1 MSKIDTEKKRAFI
14 ISVVY
19 LLIIL
24 ALAYIVLKYAMPLLG
39 PFVIAFIISYMLRGP
54 IQWMQKKEH
63 SLTAS
68 VRL

>member
-1 MSKIDTEKKRAFI
+1 MAKIDTEKKRAFI

-39 PFVIAFIISYMLRGP
+39 PFVIAFIISKIL
-54 IQWMQKKEH
+54 
-63 SLTAS
+63 
-68 VRL
+68 VN